1 MCDGFFVALA
11 VDDRGARLVVLL
23 LGDPPLL
30 AGGERGEDDAADPH
44 GRYLRSG
51 RAMILTFMEAG
62 ASAVSSLQKRVYDL
76 LRAFRERPAALGFRK
91 SLVGSPQ
98 SSNRLHASRI
108 AQKPQ
113 NSQNR
118 AVEGLESVRRPRA
131 PGSRH
136 FTPPCRCRPS
146 RRTPEVR
153 RASRLQCYAPRL
165 VRSREAPAWW
175 RSTTGR
181 WPRARSSRTARS
193 VRPCGGWSASDRSF
207 SHMAPQ
213 W

>member
-1 MCDGFFVALA
+1 MCD
-11 VDDRGARLVVLL
+11 DRVARLVVLL

-98 SSNRLHASRI
+98 SSNRLHQGWTIPPDMRSI
-108 AQKPQ
+108 WYKILYYVLISIILSSFLGFYKLSIYPQ
-113 NSQNR
+113 YVQ
-118 AVEGLESVRRPRA
+118 
-131 PGSRH
+131 
-136 FTPPCRCRPS
+136 
-146 RRTPEVR
+146 
-153 RASRLQCYAPRL
+153 
-165 VRSREAPAWW
+165 
-175 RSTTGR
+175 
-181 WPRARSSRTARS
+181 
-193 VRPCGGWSASDRSF
+193 
-207 SHMAPQ
+207 
-213 W
+213 

>member
-1 MCDGFFVALA
+1 MDAA
-11 VDDRGARLVVLL
+11 GARLVLLL

-51 RAMILTFMEAG
+51 GAMILTFMEAG
-62 ASAVSSLQKRVYDL
+62 ASAVSSLEKRFYDL

-118 AVEGLESVRRPRA
+118 AAEGLESVRRPRA
-131 PGSRH
+131 AGSRH
-136 FTPPCRCRPS
+136 HPPPQVPKVRVPTPPKFGELRDCNASHRGS
-146 RRTPEVR
+146 SALARRQPGDAVR
-153 RASRLQCYAPRL
+153 Q
-165 VRSREAPAWW
+165 EG
-175 RSTTGR
+175 GR
-181 WPRARSSRTARS
+181 WHAHQGQHA
-193 VRPCGGWSASDRSF
+193 A
-207 SHMAPQ
+207 
-213 W
+213 

>member
-1 MCDGFFVALA
+1 MERAVGIVGELALGRRHAVTQPNHAGRSADAGGSAAAGALLVGGGHGAKPNLKLAQGEALA
-11 VDDRGARLVVLL
+11 VVLLL

-51 RAMILTFMEAG
+51 GAMILTFMEAG
-62 ASAVSSLQKRVYDL
+62 ASAVSSLEKRFYDL

-98 SSNRLHASRI
+98 SSNRLYASRI

-118 AVEGLESVRRPRA
+118 AAEGLESVRRPRA
-131 PGSRH
+131 AGSRH
-136 FTPPCRCRPS
+136 QTPPS
-146 RRTPEVR
+146 GAQSSGADTTKVR
-153 RASRLQCYAPRL
+153 
-165 VRSREAPAWW
+165 
-175 RSTTGR
+175 
-181 WPRARSSRTARS
+181 
-193 VRPCGGWSASDRSF
+193 
-207 SHMAPQ
+207 
-213 W
+213 

>member
-1 MCDGFFVALA
+1 MCD
-11 VDDRGARLVVLL
+11 DRVARLVVLL

-30 AGGERGEDDAADPH
+30 AGGERGEDDAV
-44 GRYLRSG
+44 RVYLRSG
-51 RAMILTFMEAG
+51 GAMILTFMEAG

-136 FTPPCRCRPS
+136 FTPP
-146 RRTPEVR
+146 
-153 RASRLQCYAPRL
+153 AGAAPREGHPKFGEL
-165 VRSREAPAWW
+165 RDCNATHRGSSALARRQPGGAVRQEG
-175 RSTTGR
+175 GR
-181 WPRARSSRTARS
+181 GHAHQGQHA
-193 VRPCGGWSASDRSF
+193 A
-207 SHMAPQ
+207 
-213 W
+213 